1 MRRALKTI
9 GIFLSAIL
17 LLAGCSNDDEEDMAV
32 SLFPVKMDIIQEIGG
47 TTSAQSIHHTW
58 KLMGNG
64 KDDSYDGIRI
74 PPFQYTI
81 TFFNNGTFEGH
92 TDNNSFHGKYICQED
107 GSFKFTEY
115 NGVDPTTGEEE
126 LSIHTN
132 IKNSKRFGVNGD
144 SYYLVLFYSDK
155 NFCLFYNIDTPE
167 E

>member
-9 GIFLSAIL
+9 GILLSAIL

-32 SLFPVKMDIIQEIGG
+32 SLFPVKMDIMQEIGG

-64 KDDSYDGIRI
+64 QDDSYDGIRI

-81 TFFNNGTFEGH
+81 TFFNNGMFEGH
-92 TDNNSFHGKYICQED
+92 TDNNSFHGRYICQED

-115 NGVDPTTGEEE
+115 NGVDLTTEEDE
-126 LSIHTN
+126 LLIHTN
-132 IKNSKRFGVNGD
+132 IKNSKRFGVGEY
-144 SYYLVLFYSDK
+144 SQYLVLFYTDK
-155 NFCLFYNIDTPE
+155 DFCFFYNIETPE